1 MKITLH
7 RPGVGVT
14 DTGQWVEFRYDDGQP
29 READTGEWLPPVY
42 SGKWVPIERPAWATE
57 RPAKAVAPVH
67 PMADPYE
74 RQAPTV
80 PLVTVR
86 RTVTRTVPD
95 YEAEVLVKEGWV
107 IVPPDSEPTG
117 RIPIGRLPREN
128 VLQSDEAESSADTQ
142 GGT

>member
-1 MKITLH
+1 MKISL
-7 RPGVGVT
+7 PNEAYPDIGVT
-14 DTGQWVEFRYDDGQP
+14 DAGQWVRRSADG
-29 READTGEWLPPVY
+29 WLV
-42 SGKWVPIERPAWATE
+42 IDRPAWAVGNRSAT
-57 RPAKAVAPVH
+57 KATAPVH

-74 RQAPTV
+74 RQAPEI

-107 IVPPDSEPTG
+107 IVASDTESTG